1 VLEGLGGRH
10 KASHNAASRRTM
22 MARKLKKGHVTMHLG
37 DPQKGSD
44 SARDET
50 VWFSF
55 LCVAVA
61 FGAAYKH
68 PSVGI
73 NFVLLLTIGWFVW
86 SLWKMTADRF
96 E

>member
-1 VLEGLGGRH
+1 
-10 KASHNAASRRTM
+10 M
-22 MARKLKKGHVTMHLG
+22 KKGQATMHLG

-55 LCVAVA
+55 LAVGVA
-61 FGAAYKH
+61 FAGVYKY
-68 PSVGI
+68 PSVGMG
-73 NFVLLLTIGWFVW
+73 FVFLLTLGWFLW

-96 E
+96 D

>member
-1 VLEGLGGRH
+1 MPPHPDMGRL
-10 KASHNAASRRTM
+10 
-22 MARKLKKGHVTMHLG
+22 LKKGQATMHLG

-55 LCVAVA
+55 LAVGVA
-61 FGAAYKH
+61 FAGVYKY
-68 PSVGI
+68 PSVGMG
-73 NFVLLLTIGWFVW
+73 FVFLLTLGWFLW

-96 E
+96 D